1 MFDALINAI
10 IGLTAAGIALTLVIP
25 CGVYLLVSFMAKR
38 RAGTDI
44 QYEDGE

>member
-1 MFDALINAI
+1 MLDALINTI

-25 CGVYLLVSFMAKR
+25 CGVYLLVKLMTRHEPA
-38 RAGTDI
+38 DI